1 MKRKVMLAVAASVV
15 ALMPVMA
22 QAANKLIVKDA
33 TGTTDKMVVTDTG
46 YVGIGTNAPAVP
58 LHLKGTNIN
67 DTKIISHYT
76 GTTSG
81 GGGNILMFHNNDPA
95 TNNGLPQANDRLGNL
110 MFGSYIGSLGV
121 AGAGISAYADGV
133 WTNSSAPTY
142 LSFQTAP
149 AGTTGRADRM
159 RITSVGNV
167 GINTVS
173 PTQKLEVNG
182 GIRINTTATKP
193 TCSLTIRG
201 TMWFTQAATGVA
213 DTLEV
218 CAKQA
223 NGTYAW
229 MPLF

>member
-58 LHLKGTNIN
+58 LHLKGANIN

-76 GTTSG
+76 GTTAS
-81 GGGNILMFHNNDPA
+81 GGGNILMFHNNDPT
-95 TNNGLPQANDRLGNL
+95 TNNGLPQANDRLGNV

-121 AGAGISAYADGV
+121 AGAGISAFAEGA
-133 WTNSSAPTY
+133 WTNTASPSYFT
-142 LSFQTAP
+142 FQTTP
-149 AGTTGRADRM
+149 AGTTTRYERM
-159 RITSVGNV
+159 RVTGSGNV
-167 GINTVS
+167 GIGTGS